1 MDTSVR
7 DIILENLRE
16 FSTPQRPI
24 YLVGG
29 AVRDWL
35 LDRPVHDLD
44 FVLPGETRRLAQE
57 IARRFDGALY
67 VLDEERQTTRVVLDQ
82 EKLPGGHPGERLLL
96 DFAAYRA
103 SDLQGDLLD
112 RDFTINAMAFDVAA
126 PDRLIDLCGGLA
138 DLRDKR
144 IRVCSPGSFEHDPVR
159 ILRAVRQALGF
170 GFRIEPETLRLM
182 RSATG
187 LLPRVSA
194 ERLRDELFKML
205 DGPQVALSIR
215 ILDQVGALSY
225 LLPELAGLKGVEQSA
240 PHIDDVWEHTLSVV
254 HHAEQL
260 LAPLV
265 GKYRQETVADLS
277 VGSAVLWLGRFRD
290 HFFNHFQQAIVPD
303 RSLRSLLFLSALYHD
318 IEKPASRE
326 VMPGGKIRFL
336 GHPEKG
342 ASTVAERGRQLALS
356 THEIARLETI
366 VRHHMRVHFMANAL
380 LAGKETMPSRRV
392 IYRFFGDT
400 NDSGVDVCLLS
411 LADVRGTYGVTLPQ
425 EIWQAELETCR
436 SLLEAYWEKTEEV
449 VSPPRL
455 LSGND
460 LIQLYGMEPG
470 KEIGRILG
478 AIREA
483 QAAGEIGSREEA
495 LTFTRNWIHKTLDPG
510 QRSEEWDD
518 KEQEGNG

>member
-1 MDTSVR
+1 MDQSVR
-7 DIILENLRE
+7 EIILETMRE

-82 EKLPGGHPGERLLL
+82 EKLPGGTPGERLIL

-103 SDLQGDLLD
+103 SDLQRDLLD
-112 RDFTINAMAFDVAA
+112 RDFTINAMAFDVAH
-126 PDRLIDLCGGLA
+126 PDRLIDPSGGLA
-138 DLRDKR
+138 DLREKR
-144 IRVCSPGSFEHDPVR
+144 IRACSPNSLEHDPVR
-159 ILRAVRQALGF
+159 ILRAVRQALGL

-182 RSATG
+182 RSATR
-187 LLPRVSA
+187 LLPQVSA

-215 ILDQVGALSY
+215 ILDQVGALVY
-225 LLPELAGLKGVEQSA
+225 VLPELEGLKGVGQSA

-254 HHAEQL
+254 QYVEQL

-265 GKYRQETVADLS
+265 GQYRQETVADLS

-290 HFFNHFQQAIVPD
+290 QFFTHFQHAFVPE
-303 RSLRSLLFLSALYHD
+303 RTLRSLLFLAALYHD
-318 IEKPASRE
+318 IEKPASRA
-326 VMPGGKIRFL
+326 VMPEGKIRFL

-342 ASTVAERGRQLALS
+342 ALTIAERGRQLALS
-356 THEIARLETI
+356 THEIDYLETI
-366 VRHHMRVHFMANAL
+366 VRQHMRVHFMANSL
-380 LAGKETMPSRRV
+380 LAGKEKMPSRRV
-392 IYRFFGDT
+392 IYRFYKDT
-400 NDSGVDVCLLS
+400 GVSGVDICLLS
-411 LADVRGTYGVTLPQ
+411 LADVRGTYGFTLPQ
-425 EIWQAELETCR
+425 DVWQSELETCR
-436 SLLEAYWEKTEEV
+436 SLLEAYWEKAEEI

-460 LIQLYGMEPG
+460 LIKLFGMEPG
-470 KEIGRILG
+470 KEIGQILG
-478 AIREA
+478 AIRES

-495 LTFTRNWIHKTLDPG
+495 LVFTRHWINKTLDPVE
-510 QRSEEWDD
+510 RSEEWDD
-518 KEQEGNG
+518 KE